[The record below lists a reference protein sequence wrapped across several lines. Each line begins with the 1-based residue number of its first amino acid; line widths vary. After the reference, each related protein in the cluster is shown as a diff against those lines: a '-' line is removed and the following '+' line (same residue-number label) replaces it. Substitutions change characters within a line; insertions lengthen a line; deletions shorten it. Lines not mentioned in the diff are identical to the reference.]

1 MCFSTLNLLFKISN
15 YMRILDYT
23 IVFGIKS
30 VTYTIPPKLCV
41 CEFVKLLYMAVYYSL
56 H

>member
-23 IVFGIKS
+23 IVFGIN
-30 VTYTIPPKLCV
+30 TIPPKLCV